1 MLKGQMNELKHQRL
15 ENVELFG
22 VLCCIR
28 NMPKA
33 VFFGVW
39 VEFQFLPSSLHLV
52 TCSYCLYCTNCGTY
66 FAKTRGTE
74 FP

>member
-1 MLKGQMNELKHQRL
+1 MLKGQMNELKHKLL
-15 ENVELFG
+15 ENVELFS

-39 VEFQFLPSSLHLV
+39 VEFQLLASSFHQV
-52 TCSYCLYCTNCGTY
+52 TCSYCLYCTKRGTY